1 MYEASL
7 AFWIDYF
14 SSLRIYSLVWELL
27 SARTLNVISLASAFW
42 VMISS
47 WAMDLPPLPSIPSI
61 LSFYTSNRD
70 TRYLVGIALILRR
83 IQPKQNVFLHRI
95 FPLTLSWSEDLVLPV
110 LKIVLIIAYSM

>member
-27 SARTLNVISLASAFW
+27 SAGTLNVISLASALW

-47 WAMDLPPLPSIPSI
+47 WAVDLRHSLQSLQYFPSTLLTAIPI
-61 LSFYTSNRD
+61 
-70 TRYLVGIALILRR
+70 
-83 IQPKQNVFLHRI
+83 
-95 FPLTLSWSEDLVLPV
+95 LVLP
-110 LKIVLIIAYSM
+110 